1 MKNYFFAVLVSSFP
15 LAALADPFEQA
26 EVTKRVNEVSLQ
38 SSQSSRSAK
47 VGDVVTAQTAVR
59 TGNDSRAELVFPD
72 QTLTRIGSNAVF
84 RFQKDSR
91 SMTLDGGTML
101 FSAPKGEGGGQVVAG
116 AVTAAVT
123 GTNFLLYYVVGGDVK
138 VVVLEGKVLVYL
150 TKNPKIR
157 KLLRAGQ
164 IVVVPAGADAIPAPY
179 TIDLKRL
186 IETSRLLEAGGF
198 GPIGAQALI
207 NAAANKQHG
216 FHFTQRPDA
225 PIFSQ
230 QNAQT
235 TRNSS
240 NRPPDRPNVQRP
252 PNPQPTPPPQP
263 PRPPKP
269 GPTPGPTSTP
279 V

>member
-1 MKNYFFAVLVSSFP
+1 MKTSVFALLLTLPVTS
-15 LAALADPFEQA
+15 ALADPFEKA
-26 EVTKRVNEVSLQ
+26 EVTKRVNSVSLQ
-38 SSQSSRSAK
+38 QNQTSRPAK
-47 VGDVVTAQTAVR
+47 VGDVVTGQTAVK

-164 IVVVPAGADAIPAPY
+164 IVVVPAGADVIPSPY
-179 TIDLKRL
+179 TIDLKHL
-186 IETSRLLEAGGF
+186 ITTSRLLEAGGF
-198 GPIGAQALI
+198 GPFPAQALI
-207 NAAANKQHG
+207 NAAANQQQG
-216 FHFTQRPDA
+216 SIVNRPN
-225 PIFSQ
+225 PSIFSQ
-230 QNAQT
+230 QNAQN
-235 TRNSS
+235 TRNSTANQGPQ
-240 NRPPDRPNVQRP
+240 NRPSQPNNRPSGPSSQP
-252 PNPQPTPPPQP
+252 APTPRQNNDS
-263 PRPPKP
+263 
-269 GPTPGPTSTP
+269 GGL
-279 V
+279 